1 MRINRKTLVCLMLEK
16 DMNINQLAEKSG
28 ISRGTISSIKSGKSC
43 TDSTVGKIAKALNV
57 PVEQL
62 IDLEGGE

>member
-16 DMNINQLAEKSG
+16 DMNVNQLAVKSG
-28 ISRGTISSIKSGKSC
+28 ISRGTISSVKNGKSC
-43 TDSTVGKIAKALNV
+43 TDLTVGKIAKALKV

-62 IDLEGGE
+62 IDLEGGD